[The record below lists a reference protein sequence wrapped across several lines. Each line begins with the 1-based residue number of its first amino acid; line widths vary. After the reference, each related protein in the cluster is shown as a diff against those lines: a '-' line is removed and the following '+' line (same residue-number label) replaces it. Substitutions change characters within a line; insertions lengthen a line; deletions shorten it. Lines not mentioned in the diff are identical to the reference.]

1 MQSVSTEKKWY
12 EIDDIQDLDIA
23 SSIFVNDDDERLF
36 RVQQRWGGY
45 WRYPKLKD
53 FCCPT
58 NPYFPPKRLLDE
70 LKANLDNLVT
80 AYPSGMDI
88 NALLVAK
95 TLALDR
101 KM

>member
-1 MQSVSTEKKWY
+1 M
-12 EIDDIQDLDIA
+12 A

-36 RVQQRWGGY
+36 QSATEMGRILEI
-45 WRYPKLKD
+45 PKLRI
-53 FCCPT
+53 FAARQILIFHRAFT
-58 NPYFPPKRLLDE
+58 GE

-95 TLALDR
+95 NLGVGQKKCKCCKWSGRNYKHSHDEG
-101 KM
+101 